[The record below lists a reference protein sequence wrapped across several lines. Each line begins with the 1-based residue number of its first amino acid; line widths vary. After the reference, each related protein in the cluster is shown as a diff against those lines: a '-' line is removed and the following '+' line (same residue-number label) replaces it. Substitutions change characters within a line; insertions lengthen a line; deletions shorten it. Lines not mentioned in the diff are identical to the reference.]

1 MQLLLEIGTE
11 EIPASLLGPAAAELE
26 RRLLGLF
33 SEHDIPVGRA
43 ERFWTPRRLAV
54 RLSDVPAHKPAR
66 EVEVQGPPRK
76 AAFDAEGKP
85 TRVGQGF
92 SAAQGR
98 KPEDLYF
105 KSTPRGEYVFVRK
118 AAPAVPVAELLSAG
132 LPGLIRTLPS
142 PKQMRWDDHGLSFA
156 RPVRWLVCLLGEEP
170 VPLSLDGIEAG
181 AVTLAHRTALPRER
195 RLASPA
201 EYERVLLDG
210 RVIASHDDRRARIAE
225 ELDRLAAEAGGT
237 SVPDDEL
244 LDETAGITE
253 FPELVRGSFRPEHL
267 ALPAEVLITALK
279 KHQRCFSVRGPDGK
293 LLPCFVAVTNTPGC
307 DRAAVAAWYEK
318 AIESRLRDARFF
330 YDADTKRGL
339 VPLVEDEKRVT
350 WIEGMGTLF
359 DKTERLRALCRFLA
373 LSVPGTDAAALDR
386 AAFLCK
392 ADLLTDMVREKEFT
406 SLQGRVGGIYAR
418 LAGEPEAVADAMAE
432 HYLPNFAGDSLPS
445 TRCGALLSIA
455 DKVDNIVATF
465 LTGAMPSGSE
475 DPFALRRQAGGV
487 FAIILERNLPVDT
500 GALTRHALGLFKD
513 ANPEHAARLP
523 AFFLEREAQALADR
537 SVPYD
542 IANAVLAAFADHPL
556 TAATSARAL
565 IEFRATPEFER
576 LVVGQKRVA
585 NILKKERVD
594 GDPDPALFS
603 EPTERE
609 LWQSAS
615 AAAPGLEAAVRA
627 GDFRAAFE
635 LLLGLR
641 AIIDKFFDDVLV
653 MDKDPAVRANRLR

>member
-1 MQLLLEIGTE
+1 
-11 EIPASLLGPAAAELE
+11 
-26 RRLLGLF
+26 
-33 SEHDIPVGRA
+33 
-43 ERFWTPRRLAV
+43 
-54 RLSDVPAHKPAR
+54 
-66 EVEVQGPPRK
+66 
-76 AAFDAEGKP
+76 
-85 TRVGQGF
+85 
-92 SAAQGR
+92 
-98 KPEDLYF
+98 
-105 KSTPRGEYVFVRK
+105 
-118 AAPAVPVAELLSAG
+118 
-132 LPGLIRTLPS
+132 
-142 PKQMRWDDHGLSFA
+142 
-156 RPVRWLVCLLGEEP
+156 
-170 VPLSLDGIEAG
+170 
-181 AVTLAHRTALPRER
+181 
-195 RLASPA
+195 
-201 EYERVLLDG
+201 
-210 RVIASHDDRRARIAE
+210 
-225 ELDRLAAEAGGT
+225 
-237 SVPDDEL
+237 
-244 LDETAGITE
+244 
-253 FPELVRGSFRPEHL
+253 
-267 ALPAEVLITALK
+267 
-279 KHQRCFSVRGPDGK
+279 
-293 LLPCFVAVTNTPGC
+293 
-307 DRAAVAAWYEK
+307 
-318 AIESRLRDARFF
+318 
-330 YDADTKRGL
+330 
-339 VPLVEDEKRVT
+339 
-350 WIEGMGTLF
+350 GMGTLF

-432 HYLPNFAGDSLPS
+432 HYLPNFAGDSLPA

-465 LTGAMPSGSE
+465 LTGAIPSGSE

-500 GALTRHALGLFKD
+500 GALTRHALGLFAD
-513 ANPEHAARLP
+513 ASPEHAARLP

-537 SVPYD
+537 AVPYD

-615 AAAPGLEAAVRA
+615 AAAPRLEASVRA

-653 MDKDPAVRANRLR
+653 MDKDPAVRANQLRLLAFVRALFGRVADLSRIVIEGEPAAA